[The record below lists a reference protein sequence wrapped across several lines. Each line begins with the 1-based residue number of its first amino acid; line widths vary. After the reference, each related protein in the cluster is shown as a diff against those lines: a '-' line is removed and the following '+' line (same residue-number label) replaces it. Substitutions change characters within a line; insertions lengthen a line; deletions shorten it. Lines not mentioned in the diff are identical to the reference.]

1 MLLESIAEVF
11 MAASQDDEMGRNAPQ
26 TESASERGFK
36 VGRDEQ
42 DFGVAAEDPDGAG
55 DIADEGA
62 GHRDVQPSEAGPT
75 PGSAEGERDR
85 SDQSRS
91 NIPRHAESDR
101 H

>member
-1 MLLESIAEVF
+1 
-11 MAASQDDEMGRNAPQ
+11 MAAKRNNEMERNAPQ
-26 TESASERGFK
+26 TESATERGFTID
-36 VGRDEQ
+36 RDER

-62 GHRDVQPSEAGPT
+62 GHRDVQPSQAGPT

-85 SDQSRS
+85 SDQSHS
-91 NIPRHAESDR
+91 NNPRQAESDR

>member
-1 MLLESIAEVF
+1 
-11 MAASQDDEMGRNAPQ
+11 MAANRDNEMERNAPQ
-26 TESASERGFK
+26 TESAGERGFG
-36 VGRDEQ
+36 VDREEQ

-62 GHRDVQPSEAGPT
+62 GHRDVQLAEAGPT

-85 SDQSRS
+85 NDQSRS
-91 NIPRHAESDR
+91 NIPRPAESDR